1 MKIKEVDDRA
11 ETQPIDD
18 IADRAADDEADRD
31 GKKTCANPPEPGDQD
46 EDDHEGGEREDQ
58 RIDPGAVKRPKLTPG
73 LQVSTRSRNELSAT
87 RWRAQP
93 GSPKNASTIA
103 LLA

>member
-11 ETQPIDD
+11 ETQPKISELTPV
-18 IADRAADDEADRD
+18 RL
-31 GKKTCANPPEPGDQD
+31 
-46 EDDHEGGEREDQ
+46 
-58 RIDPGAVKRPKLTPG
+58 KRPKLTPG